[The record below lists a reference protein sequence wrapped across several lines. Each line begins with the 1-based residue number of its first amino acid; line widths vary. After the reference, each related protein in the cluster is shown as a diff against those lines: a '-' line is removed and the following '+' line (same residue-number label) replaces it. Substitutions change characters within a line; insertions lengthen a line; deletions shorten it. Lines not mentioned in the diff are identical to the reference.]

1 MFRGFWQRR
10 VSPGVRCS
18 LWVKLCCLRFV
29 QRCVPV
35 CLAFRLRWRHGLLVT
50 GSKSGCFAMAK
61 SFAAIK
67 VTEMVTIQGGMLKQA
82 VPLPVLRVGQDL
94 YAVVEMAD
102 WMCRVS
108 TN

>member
-1 MFRGFWQRR
+1 
-10 VSPGVRCS
+10 
-18 LWVKLCCLRFV
+18 
-29 QRCVPV
+29 
-35 CLAFRLRWRHGLLVT
+35 
-50 GSKSGCFAMAK
+50 MAK

-94 YAVVEMAD
+94 YAVVEVAD